1 MTNDTLEHFD
11 PHDTNKVSNSSML
24 VLKKTGGLRSALDM
38 SDQVESPR
46 PLLTVRGVSLDVFPE
61 NVPKPAI
68 KTELPHPQ
76 QRIERT
82 DQLVYCSTLLMQN
95 SLLLSSTERG
105 PPLDKDELAWLA
117 DMKKDPIE
125 ADRLQWIAPRM
136 VDKFI
141 EEGIKDST
149 EITEILSLGPILQK
163 EPYRKLLSSFIK
175 EFDDSQL
182 LDVGMLQGLVH
193 LVQSA
198 TPGYLVS
205 DDLIKIL
212 GILKIRLQGTHQQ
225 SSEWSYH
232 LTLAISG
239 VLDVMADHKVQ
250 DLDKVLEHEPLSEVL
265 SGLKGSID
273 PYLMYQACYAFQAL
287 QYVPDDETVLQAV
300 LRYSRGV
307 VDGAVEITA
316 LGKLDLG
323 SILGGLGNLQK
334 TVGDMIDIAGTA
346 YEGVSSLME
355 SGQGVM
361 KSLKE
366 RYGAGNKRPWYV
378 AIRAAYALAEAGHL
392 KDLNLLICDAPCRHD
407 PLFQWGICQLLGE
420 ISIDPLW
427 PVASRQR
434 ATELLGRLYKED
446 TNWALDESVKAWMLT
461 IIGKLG
467 LIDDQKVATSALVL
481 KQELASDNTPTTYY
495 PYPLRSCLPIPATSL
510 ILTKVQDIPDLEYE
524 L

>member
-11 PHDTNKVSNSSML
+11 PHDTNKVSDSTTPA
-24 VLKKTGGLRSALDM
+24 LKKTGGLRSALDM
-38 SDQVESPR
+38 SGQDDSPR

-68 KTELPHPQ
+68 KTELPRPQ

-82 DQLVYCSTLLMQN
+82 DQLVYCSTLFLRN
-95 SLLLSSTERG
+95 SLLLSSTEQG

-117 DMKKDPIE
+117 EMKKDPIE
-125 ADRLQWIAPRM
+125 VDRLQWIATRM
-136 VDKFI
+136 VDRFI
-141 EEGIKDST
+141 QEGIKDST
-149 EITEILSLGPILQK
+149 EITEIVSLGPILQK

-175 EFDDSQL
+175 EFDDSHL
-182 LDVGMLQGLVH
+182 LEVGMLQGLVQ

-250 DLDKVLEHEPLSEVL
+250 DLDRVLEHEPLSEVL
-265 SGLKGSID
+265 SGLKGSIG

-287 QYVPDDETVLQAV
+287 QYVPDDEAVLQAV

-307 VDGAVEITA
+307 VDGAVKITT

-334 TVGDMIDIAGTA
+334 A
-346 YEGVSSLME
+346 

-366 RYGAGNKRPWYV
+366 RYGAGNKRPWYA
-378 AIRAAYALAEAGHL
+378 AIRAAYALAEAGLL
-392 KDLNLLICDAPCRHD
+392 KDLNLLICGAPCRQD
-407 PLFQWGICQLLGE
+407 PMFQWGICHLLGE

-446 TNWALDESVKAWMLT
+446 TNWALDKSVKAWMLT
-461 IIGKLG
+461 IISKLRS
-467 LIDDQKVATSALVL
+467 IDDQK
-481 KQELASDNTPTTYY
+481 
-495 PYPLRSCLPIPATSL
+495 
-510 ILTKVQDIPDLEYE
+510 
-524 L
+524 